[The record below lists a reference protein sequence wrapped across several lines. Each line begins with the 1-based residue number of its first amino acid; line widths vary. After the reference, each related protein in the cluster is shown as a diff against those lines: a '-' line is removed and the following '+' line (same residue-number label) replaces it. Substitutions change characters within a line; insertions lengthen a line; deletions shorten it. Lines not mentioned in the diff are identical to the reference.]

1 MDKRGTFERDTA
13 MRSSIRTLAWLRDLV
28 IVLLLIAGVDELR
41 SSMLLGI
48 LLIASGVVI
57 FAERFLWSWYLLGL
71 RDDQDEPQGAS

>member
-1 MDKRGTFERDTA
+1 

>member
-13 MRSSIRTLAWLRDLV
+13 MRCSIRTLAWLRDLV

>member
-1 MDKRGTFERDTA
+1 

-41 SSMLLGI
+41 SATILGI

>member
-1 MDKRGTFERDTA
+1 MRGTFERDTA

-41 SSMLLGI
+41 SATILGI

-71 RDDQDEPQGAS
+71 RDDRDEPQGAA